1 MKQYSPPNNGYPQE
15 LPNRWRFDDGS
26 VVENLQSLTNAQLSS
41 LGWVGPITFPKP
53 FTEKRNQDG
62 EVILDENENPVME
75 GDYDLETHKAVWY
88 AAQQNFVIV
97 KKDVDETLFGTGEL
111 ILTSGE
117 TPDWNTF
124 EFPVEEDVDET
135 LFETG
140 EPISISGETPDWN
153 TFKSTALASTE
164 LNRLLG
170 EVLTIAPVVGVT
182 FPAAFF
188 QLQSGRYEDFNLVW
202 NSLLSIVEVSP
213 ELIEEFI
220 SLAVSCHLPEEFI
233 DILS

>member
-1 MKQYSPPNNGYPQE
+1 MNLYSPPNKGYPQE

-26 VVENLQSLTNAQLSS
+26 VREDLQSLSRSQLLA

-53 FTEKRNQDG
+53 FTENRNQDG

-111 ILTSGE
+111 ILISGE
-117 TPDWNTF
+117 TPDWTTF
-124 EFPVEEDVDET
+124 EFPVEEDID
-135 LFETG
+135 
-140 EPISISGETPDWN
+140 EPISTFEETPDWN

-170 EVLTIAPVVGVT
+170 EVLTIAPLVGVT

-202 NSLLSIVEVSP
+202 NVINGVVEVP
-213 ELIEEFI
+213 TELITEFTT
-220 SLAVSCHLPEEFI
+220 LAESCNLPQEFI
-233 DILS
+233 DIFSAT

>member
-1 MKQYSPPNNGYPQE
+1 MNLYSPPNKGYPQE

-26 VVENLQSLTNAQLSS
+26 VVENLQSLSRSQLLA

-53 FTEKRNQDG
+53 FSEKINQDG

-75 GDYDLETHKAVWY
+75 GDYNSETHKAVWY
-88 AAQQNFVIV
+88 AAQQKFVIV
-97 KKDVDETLFGTGEL
+97 EQH
-111 ILTSGE
+111 I
-117 TPDWNTF
+117 
-124 EFPVEEDVDET
+124 DET

-153 TFKSTALASTE
+153 TFKSTALASAE

-202 NSLLSIVEVSP
+202 NSLLSLVEVSP

>member
-1 MKQYSPPNNGYPQE
+1 MNLYSPPNKGYPQE

-26 VVENLQSLTNAQLSS
+26 VREDLQSLSNAQLSS

-53 FTEKRNQDG
+53 FTENRNQDG

-124 EFPVEEDVDET
+124 EFAVEEDID
-135 LFETG
+135 

-153 TFKSTALASTE
+153 TFKFTALASAE

-233 DILS
+233 DILSPT

>member
-1 MKQYSPPNNGYPQE
+1 MNLYSPPNKGYPQE

-26 VVENLQSLTNAQLSS
+26 VVENLQSLSNAQLSS
-41 LGWVGPITFPKP
+41 LGWVGPITFFKP
-53 FTEKRNQDG
+53 FTEKVNQDL
-62 EVILDENENPVME
+62 EVILDEDGNPVME
-75 GDYDLETHKAVWY
+75 GDYNPETHKAVWY
-88 AAQQNFVIV
+88 AAQQKFVIV
-97 KKDVDETLFGTGEL
+97 EQH
-111 ILTSGE
+111 I
-117 TPDWNTF
+117 
-124 EFPVEEDVDET
+124 DET

-153 TFKSTALASTE
+153 TFKSTALASAE

>member
-1 MKQYSPPNNGYPQE
+1 M
-15 LPNRWRFDDGS
+15 
-26 VVENLQSLTNAQLSS
+26 
-41 LGWVGPITFPKP
+41 GPITFPKP
-53 FTEKRNQDG
+53 FTEKVNQDG

-75 GDYDLETHKAVWY
+75 GDYNSETHKAVWY
-88 AAQQNFVIV
+88 AAQQKFVIV
-97 KKDVDETLFGTGEL
+97 EQH
-111 ILTSGE
+111 I
-117 TPDWNTF
+117 
-124 EFPVEEDVDET
+124 DET

-202 NSLLSIVEVSP
+202 NSLLSLVEVSP

>member
-1 MKQYSPPNNGYPQE
+1 MKQYSPPNKGYPQE

-26 VVENLQSLTNAQLSS
+26 VREDLQSLSREQLLA

-53 FTEKRNQDG
+53 FAEKVNQDG
-62 EVILDENENPVME
+62 EVILDEDGNPVLE
-75 GDYDLETHKAVWY
+75 GDYNPETHKAVWY

-117 TPDWNTF
+117 TPDWTTF
-124 EFPVEEDVDET
+124 EFPVEEET
-135 LFETG
+135 D
-140 EPISISGETPDWN
+140 EPISTSGETPDWN
-153 TFKSTALASTE
+153 TFKSTALSSAE

-202 NSLLSIVEVSP
+202 NSLLSLVEVSP